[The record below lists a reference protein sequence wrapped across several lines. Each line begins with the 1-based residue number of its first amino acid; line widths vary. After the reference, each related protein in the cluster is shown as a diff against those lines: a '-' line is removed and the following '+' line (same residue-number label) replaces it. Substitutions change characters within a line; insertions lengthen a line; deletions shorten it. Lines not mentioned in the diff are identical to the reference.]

1 MYMNGFVSS
10 SRVAMIRLLKVLHNS
25 SDNGD
30 ELRRGVGW
38 ENKFLLSGRRWG
50 VVEVTKGFSINL
62 GFRDSTVV
70 EFST

>member
-38 ENKFLLSGRRWG
+38 ENKFLLSGRGR
-50 VVEVTKGFSINL
+50 VVEVMKGFSINL